1 MLTNTEEGK
10 LTQQEVESFL
20 KVTNASE
27 DIKAT
32 KTEGSRANMGGEAG
46 RKREGG
52 GGEGDLREFIQVERK
67 RGKQLPTPLSYAC
80 GMILYASKQCLRQSG

>member
-20 KVTNASE
+20 KVTNAFE

-46 RKREGG
+46 RKREEGERGG
-52 GGEGDLREFIQVERK
+52 LREFIQVERK

>member
-1 MLTNTEEGK
+1 MVPTLQNMKHSHTRLCEGSGGRMLTNTEESK

-46 RKREGG
+46 RKREEVGKGG
-52 GGEGDLREFIQVERK
+52 
-67 RGKQLPTPLSYAC
+67 A
-80 GMILYASKQCLRQSG
+80 